1 MDWTEQVP
9 RVPLAWLLERENPS
23 VRALALT
30 ELLDRDA
37 EDEEV
42 VEARQ
47 GIAKAVYAA
56 QILAG
61 QHPDGHWG
69 MPERYFLKHTGTAW
83 RWLLLHEL
91 GYDPMHP
98 AMCKAADFLLDIAFS
113 EEQGAFSSHI
123 GSNPVPCYNGWLLW
137 GLHRSGFGEDPRVRS
152 ALRWVTDTM
161 CYDDGDERVVDPDNG
176 CWGRHVC
183 VRGVIPIL
191 RALAEL
197 PEGYRSEDTTRVL
210 RAGIEFML
218 LHRVYKRSH
227 DPSKP
232 MNSKLAQLTFPGFY
246 WPDFVEVL
254 LILTRLGYRDP
265 RMEDAIAYLQK
276 KQSKEGTWVLQRT
289 YNERSKHDTF
299 PVVVPLE
306 ARGAPSKWVT
316 LRALIVLKRWFC
328 DLESCQV
335 TKAYEKDESRPTL
348 DCYPPGSVSGD
359 SPMYLCFP
367 IVEKAK

>member
-1 MDWTEQVP
+1 MVDWMEHTPQVP
-9 RVPLAWLLERENPS
+9 LDWLLEFENPS

-30 ELLDRDA
+30 ELLDRDP
-37 EDEEV
+37 EDKEV

-47 GIAKAVYAA
+47 KIADAPYTT
-56 QILAG
+56 QILAN
-61 QHPDGHWG
+61 QHPEGYWG
-69 MPERYFLKHTGTAW
+69 APESYFRKHTGTAW

-91 GYDPMHP
+91 GFDPTHP
-98 AMCKAADFLLDIAFS
+98 QMRKAAEFLLHIAFS
-113 EEQGAFSSHI
+113 AETGAFSSHL
-123 GSNPVPCYNGWLLW
+123 GTDGVPRDCVPCYNGWLLW
-137 GLHRSGFGEDPRVRS
+137 GLHRSGYGDDPRVRS
-152 ALRWVTDTM
+152 ALRWVVDTM
-161 CYDDGDERVVDPDNG
+161 RYDDGDEHVADPDNG

-197 PEGYRSEDTTRVL
+197 PQDSRSEDTERVL
-210 RAGIEFML
+210 QAGVEFML

-232 MNSKLAQLTFPGFY
+232 MNSKLTQLTFPGFY
-246 WPDFVEVL
+246 WPDFVDVL
-254 LILTRLGYRDP
+254 LLLTHLGCVDP

-276 KQSKEGTWVLQRT
+276 KQAKDGTWKLQRT

-316 LRALIVLKRWFC
+316 LRALVVLKRWY
-328 DLESCQV
+328 SAQ
-335 TKAYEKDESRPTL
+335 
-348 DCYPPGSVSGD
+348 
-359 SPMYLCFP
+359 
-367 IVEKAK
+367 